1 LEQNGIRRKIS
12 KARESI
18 PPVEVSGAAK
28 AWRLAMA
35 RAMHYAIG
43 LEMTTTDLQF
53 NRRSLPEILELPPER
68 ALIVI
73 LEGPKDGL
81 GLLVMSAEV
90 LAGILEMQMVGKVS
104 ANVPLSRRPTRT
116 DAAMVSG
123 LIDRAL
129 DGLESQLLRSVDLVW
144 ASGFRYASF
153 LEDARPLGLLLEDI
167 PYQLL
172 QAEVSMSGGA
182 KTGQIILAL
191 PVEGKGRQPRELD
204 TPNPRRAS
212 ELVFGAALEEQVL
225 GASADLVAVLTRL
238 KLPLDTILNFKVGDP
253 IPLGSAALDKINIEG
268 TNGIRIA
275 GGKLGQNGGMRA
287 LRFTGSEKP
296 ETQGTFAKPTVT
308 MTPLSTLQT
317 AETIRKAG

>member
-1 LEQNGIRRKIS
+1 
-12 KARESI
+12 
-18 PPVEVSGAAK
+18 
-28 AWRLAMA
+28 MA
-35 RAMHYAIG
+35 RAMHDAIG

-172 QAEVSMSGGA
+172 QA
-182 KTGQIILAL
+182 
-191 PVEGKGRQPRELD
+191 
-204 TPNPRRAS
+204 
-212 ELVFGAALEEQVL
+212 
-225 GASADLVAVLTRL
+225 
-238 KLPLDTILNFKVGDP
+238 
-253 IPLGSAALDKINIEG
+253 
-268 TNGIRIA
+268 
-275 GGKLGQNGGMRA
+275 
-287 LRFTGSEKP
+287 
-296 ETQGTFAKPTVT
+296 
-308 MTPLSTLQT
+308 
-317 AETIRKAG
+317 